1 MDIRTSPLVEMASES
16 KRPTRWWLGWIV
28 AVVIILAGGILGQS
42 LGSVI
47 LGNPQKQDTLYQF
60 NDFFGFGVTLLL
72 LFLWVRLKEGRPFSS
87 VGFRGRKP
95 IGKLLIGVVIGAAM
109 MSAGVLIAWATG
121 QIGTGLSVH
130 TNLGP
135 AALLPIVILLLVF
148 FVQAGTEEAMTR
160 GYMLQIGGRDIN
172 GWVAILATSI
182 IFTAIHPGI
191 TPVAGLNIALYAVFA
206 SFVALG
212 QGNLWL
218 IVGIHIGWNYAQG
231 NIFGIPV
238 SGNPTA
244 SSLLDFGPTQ
254 GSNDLVTGG
263 TFGLE
268 ASLIGTLIL
277 VIALAIAFTAY
288 RRTEAR
294 RVASTSAP
302 ETSLPDN
309 QRK

>member
-1 MDIRTSPLVEMASES
+1 MNIRTSPLVQMTSEA

-28 AVVIILAGGILGQS
+28 AVVIILAGGIGGQS
-42 LGSVI
+42 LGSAL
-47 LGNPQKQDTLYQF
+47 LGNPQEQDTLYQF
-60 NDFFGFGVTLLL
+60 NDFFGFGATLLL

-87 VGFRGRKP
+87 VGFRGHNA
-95 IGKLLIGVVIGAAM
+95 IGKLLLGLAIGAAM
-109 MSAGVLIAWATG
+109 MTTGMLVAWVTG
-121 QIGTGLSVH
+121 QYGPGLSVH
-130 TNLGP
+130 TNLGT
-135 AALLPIVILLLVF
+135 AALLPIVVLLLVF

-172 GWVAILATSI
+172 GWAAILGAAI

-191 TPVAGLNIALYAVFA
+191 TPVAGLNIMLYAVFA

-218 IVGIHIGWNYAQG
+218 IVGIHIGWNYFQG

-244 SSLLDFGPTQ
+244 SSLFDFGPTQ

-277 VIALAIAFTAY
+277 VIALASSFTSY
-288 RRTEAR
+288 RRAEAQR
-294 RVASTSAP
+294 AAESSP
-302 ETSLPDN
+302 EALPA
-309 QRK
+309 

>member
-1 MDIRTSPLVEMASES
+1 MNIRTSPLVEMTHGA

-28 AVVIILAGGILGQS
+28 AVVIILAGGIAGQS
-42 LGSVI
+42 LGSVL
-47 LGNPQKQDTLYQF
+47 LGNPQEQDTLYQF
-60 NDFFGFGVTLLL
+60 NDFFGFGATLLL
-72 LFLWVRLKEGRPFSS
+72 LFLWVRFKEGRPFST
-87 VGFRGRKP
+87 VGFRGRNP
-95 IGKLLIGVVIGAAM
+95 IGKLLVGLVIGAVM
-109 MSAGVLIAWATG
+109 MTTGVLVAWVTG
-121 QIGTGLSVH
+121 QYGTGLSVH
-130 TNLGP
+130 TNLGT
-135 AALLPIVILLLVF
+135 AALLPIAILLFVF
-148 FVQAGTEEAMTR
+148 FVQASTEEAMTR

-172 GWVAILATSI
+172 GWAAILGASI

-212 QGNLWL
+212 QGSLWL
-218 IVGIHIGWNYAQG
+218 IAGIHIGWNYFQG

-244 SSLLDFGPTQ
+244 SSLFDFGPTQ

-277 VIALAIAFTAY
+277 VIALAVAFLSY
-288 RRTEAR
+288 RRIEAQR
-294 RVASTSAP
+294 LAAATKADSA
-302 ETSLPDN
+302 TV
-309 QRK
+309 